1 MREIK
6 IKTTHPNAVIPQ
18 YGRSG
23 DGAFDLT
30 AVSYEFKDGRH
41 VYDIGLAFEIPHGF
55 VGLVF
60 PRSSICKYDLRLTN
74 GVGIIDS
81 NFRGSVKAIFEND
94 GFHIQSGIRTKIN
107 IEPKEIYRVGDRVAQ
122 MMILP
127 YPEISFIQVNE
138 LSSTDRG
145 SQGWGS
151 SGV

>member
-6 IKTTHPNAVIPQ
+6 IKKTHPNAVIPK

-30 AVSYEFKDGRH
+30 AVSHEFKDGRH

-74 GVGIIDS
+74 SVGIIDS
-81 NFRGSVKAIFEND
+81 NFRGNVKVIFEND
-94 GFHIQSGIRTKIN
+94 GFP
-107 IEPKEIYRVGDRVAQ
+107 IELGKTYKVGDRVAQ

-127 YPEISFIQVNE
+127 YPEISFIQVE
-138 LSSTDRG
+138 QLSNTNRG
-145 SQGWGS
+145 TGAFGS

>member
-6 IKTTHPNAVIPQ
+6 IKKNHPDAVIPR

-41 VYDIGLAFEIPHGF
+41 VYDIGLAFEIPYGF

-74 GVGIIDS
+74 GVGVVDS
-81 NFRGSVKAIFEND
+81 NFRGNVKAIFEND
-94 GFHIQSGIRTKIN
+94 CFHIQVGMRTKIN
-107 IEPKEIYRVGDRVAQ
+107 TEPKQIYKVGDRVAQ

-127 YPEISFIQVNE
+127 YPEISFIQVDE
-138 LSSTDRG
+138 LSDSNRG
-145 SQGWGS
+145 TSGWGS
-151 SGV
+151 SGQ